1 MTICFE
7 GCDHKYEIEAVM
19 KLFLPVEHFKFS
31 FDEKLPE
38 NITDDYTIISAKN
51 GILSVKTEI
60 NEESRI
66 RENSDNVPQSEQEQ
80 TLCRMLYLNLTE
92 LTGITPKW
100 GCLTGIKPVK
110 KVNALL
116 EQGLSPEKAFNEL
129 NRKYYI
135 SEEKFRLAYMV
146 SQTQKDLL
154 SENKPSSYS
163 LYVAIPFCPTRCAY
177 CSFVSH
183 SIKSPGAAKLIP
195 EYTDKLCREL
205 ELTAKAA
212 KDLGFS
218 LDTIYIGGG
227 TPTAIPAE
235 NLEKIMKKIAECF
248 DISAAREYTVEAGR
262 ADTITE
268 EKLRVIKNM
277 GATRISVNPQTM
289 VDSVLR
295 AVGRQHTAA
304 EVEDCFN
311 LARRLGFD
319 NINMDTIAGLPTD
332 TAEGF
337 AYTINKLISLD
348 PEAITVH
355 TLTVKR
361 SADLFARS
369 DEVKKNISPE
379 ETDRMVSYAQKRLTE
394 SGYSPYYLYRQK
406 NTVGNLENVGY
417 SKKGFESLYNIYIM
431 DETQNILA
439 AGASGSSKLINPE
452 TGEIRRI
459 VNYKYPYEY
468 ISRFDM
474 MLDKKL
480 AGLYSSEN

>member
-19 KLFLPVEHFKFS
+19 KLFLPVEHFKFL
-31 FDEKLPE
+31 FDEDISE
-38 NITDDYTIISAKN
+38 DISDDHTIISDKE
-51 GILSVKTEI
+51 GILSVKTVL
-60 NEESRI
+60 NGDTRV
-66 RENSDNVPQSEQEQ
+66 RENTDNVPQSEREQ

-116 EQGLSPEKAFNEL
+116 EKGLSPEEAYSEL
-129 NRKYYI
+129 NQKYFI
-135 SEEKFRLAYMV
+135 SEEKFRLAHMV
-146 SQTQKDLL
+146 SQTQKELL
-154 SENKPSSYS
+154 SENKPCSYS
-163 LYVAIPFCPTRCAY
+163 LYIAIPFCPTRCAY

-212 KDLGFS
+212 ADLGFS

-235 NLEKIMKKIAECF
+235 NLEKIMKKVAECF

-268 EKLRVIKNM
+268 EKLRVIKSM

-304 EVEDCFN
+304 QVEECFS

-337 AYTINKLISLD
+337 AYTIDKLISLD

-369 DEVKKNISPE
+369 DEVRKNISPD
-379 ETDRMVSYAQKRLTE
+379 ETDKMVSYAQKRLTE

-439 AGASGSSKLINPE
+439 AGASGSSKLIDPI

-480 AGLYSSEN
+480 SGLYSGK